1 MDTRKA
7 RGPTAEARKTIPKEI
22 SSMRRRLEAME
33 EALEKGA
40 GHFASWVRKEMPAV
54 KAGFSR
60 FGRTVAKAAAAIEE
74 EVKDDVAGVKKRLA
88 ERKERKAP
96 RAAAKKAA
104 PKRKAAARK
113 PATAKATARRT
124 AAKKPAAGKAAV
136 KKTVEKKT
144 AAKRPAAVKKAAAT
158 KKAPARRKAAAK
170 KAAGRPA
177 AARKRAAPRRKATG
191 AAR

>member
-22 SSMRRRLEAME
+22 SSVKRRLEAME

-40 GHFASWVRKEMPAV
+40 GHFAGWVRKEMPAV
-54 KAGFSR
+54 KAGFAR
-60 FGRTVAKAAAAIEE
+60 FGRTVAKTAAAIEE
-74 EVKDDVAGVKKRLA
+74 EVKDDVAGMKKRLA
-88 ERKERKAP
+88 QRKAP
-96 RAAAKKAA
+96 GAAAKKAA

-113 PATAKATARRT
+113 PAARKPAARKA
-124 AAKKPAAGKAAV
+124 AAKKA
-136 KKTVEKKT
+136 
-144 AAKRPAAVKKAAAT
+144 AAKRPASGKKTAVT
-158 KKAPARRKAAAK
+158 KKAPARRKATAK

-177 AARKRAAPRRKATG
+177 AARKKAAPRRKAAG

>member
-33 EALEKGA
+33 DALEKGA
-40 GHFASWVRKEMPAV
+40 GHFAGWVRKEMPAV
-54 KAGFSR
+54 KAGFAR
-60 FGRTVAKAAAAIEE
+60 FGRTVARTAAAIEE
-74 EVKDDVAGVKKRLA
+74 EVKDDVAGMKKRLA
-88 ERKERKAP
+88 ERKAP

-113 PATAKATARRT
+113 PAAKKPATRKAAAKKT
-124 AAKKPAAGKAAV
+124 AAKKPAARKAAV
-136 KKTVEKKT
+136 KKP
-144 AAKRPAAVKKAAAT
+144 AAK
-158 KKAPARRKAAAK
+158 KKAPVRRKAAAK
-170 KAAGRPA
+170 KATGRPA
-177 AARKRAAPRRKATG
+177 AARKKAAPRRKAAG